1 MDRNYVVT
9 GVLPLREPYFSV
21 AKFHGFQI
29 RGRAFHA

>member
-1 MDRNYVVT
+1 MDRNNFAT

-29 RGRAFHA
+29 RGRAIHA